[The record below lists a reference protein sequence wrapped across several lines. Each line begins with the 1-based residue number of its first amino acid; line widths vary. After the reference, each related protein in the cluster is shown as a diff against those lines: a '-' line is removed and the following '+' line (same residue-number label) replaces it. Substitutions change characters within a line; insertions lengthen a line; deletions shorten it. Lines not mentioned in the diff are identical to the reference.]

1 MIRGGGRLRIV
12 VSGLAATYP
21 LGGAFWDYLQYVIG
35 LHRLGHDVLDLEDTG
50 SWCYDRPR
58 RLS

>member
-1 MIRGGGRLRIV
+1 MRLV